1 MSHYNKS
8 HNPKPKSYD
17 PVLFRIVDIMKKLL
31 NDERPTMEDLREE
44 YNVSMRTIQN
54 DIYKRLSCFEILKDS
69 HKQLYFNK
77 QQGVQS

>member
-54 DIYKRLSCFEILKDS
+54 DIYKRLSCFTIEKDT
-69 HKQLYFNK
+69 HKQLYFK
-77 QQGVQS
+77 QGA

>member
-17 PVLFRIVDIMKKLL
+17 PVLFRIVDIMKKLM

-54 DIYKRLSCFEILKDS
+54 DIYKRLSCFSIEKDE

-77 QQGVQS
+77 QQGRES

>member
-31 NDERPTMEDLREE
+31 DDERPTMEDLKTE

-54 DIYKRLSCFEILKDS
+54 DIYKRLSCFEILKDE
-69 HKQLYFNK
+69 HKQLYFK
-77 QQGVQS
+77 QGGQS